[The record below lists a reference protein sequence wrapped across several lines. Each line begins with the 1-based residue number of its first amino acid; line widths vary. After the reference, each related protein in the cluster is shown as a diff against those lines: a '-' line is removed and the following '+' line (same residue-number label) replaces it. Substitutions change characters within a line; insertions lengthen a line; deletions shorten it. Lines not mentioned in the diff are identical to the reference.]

1 MIIPVSIVIPFQ
13 VNEAG
18 ETQLWFQKRKE
29 NGPLDGLL
37 EWPGGKLEAGESP
50 PAAGIRELKEET
62 GVSIEIEDLTPF
74 QNYSYEY
81 PDRKVTL
88 FTHLFLVRDPSVF
101 SAGWEG
107 FDGKEPLKLKG
118 LVPEANEKILEELG
132 SYFLE
137 MKDSGQWSEVWEI

>member
-1 MIIPVSIVIPFQ
+1 IVIPFQ

-18 ETQLWFQKRKE
+18 ETQLWFQKRE
-29 NGPLDGLL
+29 EDGPLDGYL

-50 PAAGIRELKEET
+50 PAAGVRELKEET
-62 GVSIEIEDLTPF
+62 GVSIKIEDLTPF

-88 FTHLFLVRDPSVF
+88 FTHLLLVRDPSVF
-101 SAGWEG
+101 AKGWEG
-107 FDGKEPLKLKG
+107 FEGKNPLKLKG
-118 LVPEANEKILEELG
+118 KVPKANEKILEELG

-137 MKDSGQWSEVWEI
+137 MKETGQWSEVWEI